1 MDGWIKLQRA
11 FLDWEWFDD
20 AIMVKL
26 FVYLLLKANFEPR
39 KWHGI
44 EIGRGEIITGRHQLA
59 TETRLTEQQIRT
71 VLKKL
76 ENTGEITIKSTN
88 KYSIITICNYVK
100 YQGCETDNQP
110 TNQPTNN
117 QQTTNKQP
125 TNNQQLTTTKEI
137 KNINNEIN
145 EEYIESAEKSAPHKP
160 KPIEERIN
168 DFMNE
173 IAAVGKNVYSD
184 KMLREFFDYWSETNA
199 NGKKMRKEM
208 QKTFD
213 TKKRLAT
220 WASREKDYNFKSY
233 NNGNYNNP
241 RSADY
246 VSTERIVAAGFA
258 MAKAGM

>member
-1 MDGWIKLQRA
+1 MKESFVFYETWAEAIRQMPDKERLQV
-11 FLDWEWFDD
+11 FD
-20 AIMVKL
+20 AIMAYGIYGAKTEIGGLAQMALNLVFNDIDDCKKKRNEKTEKARESANKRWQ
-26 FVYLLLKANFEPR
+26 KANADECER
-39 KWHGI
+39 
-44 EIGRGEIITGRHQLA
+44 
-59 TETRLTEQQIRT
+59 IRT
-71 VLKKL
+71 DANAYERK
-76 ENTGEITIKSTN
+76 
-88 KYSIITICNYVK
+88 
-100 YQGCETDNQP
+100 QTDAGQCYNV
-110 TNQPTNN
+110 NVNVN
-117 QQTTNKQP
+117 GNV
-125 TNNQQLTTTKEI
+125 
-137 KNINNEIN
+137 NEDVN
-145 EEYIESAEKSAPHKP
+145 GSLESAEKSAPRKQ

-173 IAAVGKNVYSD
+173 IAAVGKNVYPD

-241 RSADY
+241 RSTDY

-258 MAKAGM
+258 MAKAGV